1 MEVKVSKIRYAGLG
15 VFATRDYK
23 KNELIERSGFL
34 LLDNCPEALVSF
46 SFDSEKKSMIYFGK
60 MTLVNHAK
68 LENVR
73 YEECNLCRR
82 IMEFYT
88 TRKIVKGEEFFLD
101 YGVNDDHWKE
111 D

>member
-1 MEVKVSKIRYAGLG
+1 MEVKVSKIRGAGLG
-15 VFATRDYK
+15 VFSTKDYK
-23 KNELIERSGFL
+23 KDELIERSGFVL
-34 LLDNCPEALVSF
+34 LENCPKDLISF
-46 SFDSEKKSMIYFGK
+46 SFDSENKSIIYFGK
-60 MTLVNHAK
+60 MTLVNHSK

-73 YEECNLCRR
+73 HEECIICRR

-101 YGVNDDHWKE
+101 YGVNDNHWKE